1 MAARWLKLI
10 ASGALALVALTGARL
25 VLPRRVSAT
34 MLCVQPGSLSCFNS
48 IGQAI
53 TAAHTGDTIQV
64 AAGTYIE
71 YVVITKTV
79 TLQGGWNATFTARDP
94 AVFPTIIRPPDASF
108 SVVDIE
114 GPAAPT
120 LDGFTI
126 TGGGGGNHGGGIRIR
141 GSNGV
146 VSNNTITGNV
156 GYLLGGGIWV
166 QGGAPT
172 IQNNHVENNHITP
185 SIGGWGGGVELEGTQ
200 ATLIGNVIANNSISD
215 SVGYGGGIAV
225 EGGGPVTLTGNTIM
239 SNAAAAITSTT
250 PQFDVGYGGGV
261 YVSSAPV
268 NLTGNVIQSNAANA
282 VRAFGFGGAFGHGG
296 GVDIVNT
303 PAFTLTG
310 NTIISNTTGYKYYV
324 YLSGGG
330 LEVESSAGSLTDNV
344 IGSNHANGNIL
355 FGNGGGL
362 AAFTST
368 LSIRGGQIL
377 NNLTSINYEG
387 YGGGLYAFNSSI
399 TLDAAR
405 IENNYAANSPFYGL
419 GGGIALFNTPYT
431 LTNSIL
437 DSNYSYNNDTSVGGL
452 FADANSPGYVINN
465 TFANNMGQGIRVA
478 AALTATNNILQGRGV
493 NNTTGISLT
502 GAVPVSVTFNN
513 FYNYPF
519 EVRGFVL
526 ASSNIVI
533 NPQLD
538 SAFHLNS
545 NSSAVDAGTRTD
557 APDHDF
563 DGQPRPMVGSS
574 GLFRFDIGADEFTG
588 AAQTHRPLV
597 TKPADLTLI
606 GPGNPTD
613 DPASTGSND
622 WIGYAALGGD
632 INGDHRDD
640 LIVGAPN
647 LSGDF
652 DGGVNDDG
660 RVFALHADG
669 TRRLG
674 VTDLLT
680 TTPSLEIRSWLN
692 QQHIGRSFA
701 ASDLNGDGVNDLIV
715 GAIGGD
721 NNGQPITGTVYAFS
735 GGAALSGTRTL
746 SPTMQATYRILSD
759 QSTQSFADKNEL
771 AAGQLDGSGPSDLAV
786 GESNATMAGRSNS
799 GAVYGFF
806 GSPTLPAVWDMS
818 VLSPSLSIY
827 GAVANDHLGKIALGD
842 VNGDGH
848 LDLVARSTTQLYV
861 FYGPLGNGVIDL
873 ATTPADATITG
884 SSDGPLAVGDVDGD
898 GHADIVVGNG
908 SEVAVIRGGTLPAS
922 QTLAAAATAHF
933 TGVNATA
940 LYAFD
945 WNGDGQAEIVIGDAF
960 NNRALV
966 IFEGARAGAY
976 NVVDR
981 ANWIITGEQSG
992 DQFGYALG
1000 SGDLDADGVTDLII
1014 GSRSHTLNTRP
1025 DPHFN
1030 DAGAVYVFYGAVGL
1044 GSSPVPLSG
1053 VSTSGPTEGT
1063 VNAAYVFTATVSPV
1077 TATLPITFTWQ
1088 ASGQAPVTHTGNGPS
1103 DWVTYTWPLQAAGQQ
1118 VITATAMNAESVV
1131 TDTRT
1136 LTLAAHRVYLPLVI
1150 K

>member
-1 MAARWLKLI
+1 MAARWLKLMV
-10 ASGALALVALTGARL
+10 SGGLALVALTGTRL
-25 VLPRRVSAT
+25 ILPRRASAT
-34 MLCVQPGSLSCFNS
+34 TLCVQPGSLSCFNS
-48 IGQAI
+48 IGQAVM
-53 TAAHTGDTIQV
+53 AAHTGDTIQV

-71 YVVITKTV
+71 YVVITQTV

-94 AVFPTIIRPPDASF
+94 AAFSTIIRPPDASF

-126 TGGGGGNHGGGIRIR
+126 TGGGGGNHGGGIRLR
-141 GSNGV
+141 NSGGV

-156 GYLLGGGIWV
+156 SYLLGGGIWV

-172 IQNNHVENNHITP
+172 IQNNRIENNHITP
-185 SIGGWGGGVELEGTQ
+185 SSGGWGGGVELEGTQ
-200 ATLIGNVIANNSISD
+200 AALIGNVIADNTISD
-215 SVGYGGGIAV
+215 SVGYGGGISID
-225 EGGGPVTLTGNTIM
+225 GGGPVTLAGNTIM

-268 NLTGNVIQSNAANA
+268 NLTGNVIQSNAANG
-282 VRAFGFGGAFGHGG
+282 VRAFSFGGAFGHGG
-296 GVDIVNT
+296 GVAIVNT

-310 NTIISNTTGYKYYV
+310 NTILSNTAGYKYYLYV
-324 YLSGGG
+324 SGGG
-330 LEVESSAGSLTDNV
+330 LEIQSSAGSLTDNV
-344 IGSNHANGNIL
+344 IGGNHANGNIL

-362 AAFTST
+362 AVFTST
-368 LSIRGGQIL
+368 LSLRGGKIL
-377 NNLTSINYEG
+377 DNVTAINCEG

-405 IENNYAANSPFYGL
+405 IENNCAANSPFYGL
-419 GGGIALFNTPYT
+419 GGALAFFNSPYT

-437 DSNYSYNNDTSVGGL
+437 DNNRSYYNDTSVGGL
-452 FADANSPGYVINN
+452 FANANSPGRVINN
-465 TFANNMGQGIRVA
+465 TFANNLGQGIRVA
-478 AALTATNNILQGRGV
+478 AALTATNNIIQGRGV

-502 GAVPVSVTFNN
+502 GAAPVSVTFNDFN
-513 FYNYPF
+513 NYPF

-545 NSSAVDAGTRTD
+545 NSPAVDAGTRTN
-557 APDHDF
+557 APDHDL
-563 DGQPRPMVGSS
+563 DGQSRPMVGSS

-588 AAQTHRPLV
+588 EAQTNRPLA
-597 TKPADLTLI
+597 TKPADLSMI

-613 DPASTGSND
+613 NPASTGSND
-622 WIGYAALGGD
+622 WIGFAALGGD

-660 RVFALHADG
+660 RVFALYNNG
-669 TRRLG
+669 TRRRG

-680 TTPSLEIRSWLN
+680 TTPSLEIRSWLH

-701 ASDLNGDGVNDLIV
+701 AADWNGDNVNDLIV
-715 GAIGGD
+715 GSIGGD
-721 NNGQPITGTVYAFS
+721 NNGQPITGTVYVFS
-735 GGAALSGTRTL
+735 GGTALSGTRTL
-746 SPTMQATYRILSD
+746 SPTMQATYRILSN

-786 GESNATMAGRSNS
+786 GESDATMVGRSNS
-799 GAVYGFF
+799 GAVYVFF
-806 GSPTLPAVWDMS
+806 GSHTLPAVWDMS
-818 VLSPSLSIY
+818 VLSPGLSIY

-842 VNGDGH
+842 VNGDGQ
-848 LDLVARSTTQLYV
+848 LDLVARSTTTLYV

-873 ATTPADATITG
+873 ASTSADATLTG
-884 SSDGPLAVGDVDGD
+884 ASDGPLAVGDVDGD
-898 GHADIVVGNG
+898 GRADIIVGNG
-908 SEVAVIRGGTLPAS
+908 SEVAVIRGGALPAS
-922 QTLAAAATAHF
+922 QTLAAAATAHL

-945 WNGDGQAEIVIGDAF
+945 WDGDSQAEIVIGDAF

-966 IFEGARAGAY
+966 IFRGARAGAF

-981 ANWIITGEQSG
+981 ANWIITGEQAT
-992 DQFGYALG
+992 DQFGYALS
-1000 SGDLDADGVTDLII
+1000 SGDLDADGMADLII
-1014 GSRSHTLNTRP
+1014 GSRSHTLSTRS
-1025 DPHFN
+1025 DLHFN
-1030 DAGAVYVFYGAVGL
+1030 DAGAVYVFYGAAGL

-1063 VNAAYVFTATVSPV
+1063 VNAAYIFTATVSPV

-1088 ASGQAPVTHTGNGPS
+1088 ASGQAPVTHTGNGLS
-1103 DWVTYTWPLQAAGQQ
+1103 DWVTYTWPLQKAGRQ
-1118 VITATAMNAESVV
+1118 VITATAMNAASVV
-1131 TDTRT
+1131 TSIHT
-1136 LTLAAHRVYLPLVI
+1136 LTIAAHRVYLPLVL